1 MEKLFNTE
9 LFGTFEYDSIIL
21 SIYSDNYNFYLKNKS
36 LFVSLGSYNSML
48 YSIEKGI
55 EHTTNNDIRELF
67 TKEKINIINN
77 MLKILEEI
85 KGN

>member
-9 LFGTFEYDSIIL
+9 LFGTFEYDSVIL
-21 SIYSDNYNFYLKNKS
+21 SIYSDNYNFYIKNKS
-36 LFVSLGSYNSML
+36 LFVSLGCYNSML

-55 EHTTNNDIRELF
+55 KHTTNDNLREFF